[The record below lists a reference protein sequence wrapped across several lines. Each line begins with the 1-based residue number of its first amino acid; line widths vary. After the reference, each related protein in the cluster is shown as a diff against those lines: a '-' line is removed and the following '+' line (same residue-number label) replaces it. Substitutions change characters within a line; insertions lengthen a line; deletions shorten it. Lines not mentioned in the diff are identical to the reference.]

1 MTQERKWLINFW
13 KNSTMSKKV
22 KMKKDVSEL
31 YGMSI
36 DSTNQTTTND
46 VVGNVLYK
54 GARVIFTNA
63 NTESFSFGTIEK
75 INPKTIRISTD
86 EGIIVKQHDEILL
99 EI

>member
-1 MTQERKWLINFW
+1 MTPERKWLIKFW
-13 KNSTMSKKV
+13 KESNMKKKV
-22 KMKKDVSEL
+22 KMKKDIADL

-36 DSTNQTTTND
+36 DSNNQKTAND
-46 VVGNVLYK
+46 VVGNVIYK
-54 GARVIFTNA
+54 GARIIYTKP
-63 NTESFSFGTIEK
+63 NTEAFSFGTIEK

>member
-1 MTQERKWLINFW
+1 MTPERKWLIKFW
-13 KNSTMSKKV
+13 KDSDMKKKV
-22 KMKKDVSEL
+22 KMKKDISEL

-36 DSTNQTTTND
+36 DSNNQKTAND
-46 VVGNVLYK
+46 VVGNVIYK
-54 GARVIFTNA
+54 GARIIYTKP